1 MRSDKEK
8 QLDQEVME
16 WMSSH
21 EKEYDNC
28 KTEAEC
34 KKITEKLSKQL
45 QQFIIKKKKEF
56 GIE

>member
-45 QQFIIKKKKEF
+45 QQFIINKRRRKL
-56 GIE
+56 